1 MPSLLSYV
9 RPFRYDRVGRIA
21 LVETGPT
28 HLVAGVLKELRALF
42 PDARVEVL
50 LREEDAALADSLE
63 ADRLYVVRYEERAEL
78 VRTLRAEP
86 YDLVVLQLSRSGA
99 QGLRSL
105 PFALRGTTL
114 MAFNDSLDHFPLNVF
129 RTRDLAN
136 HFGLLSQG
144 ADVLLAPITFAYLL
158 LSTTGLR
165 IRGWWRRFRRPRR
178 AERRA
183 LPRPAV
189 AKERARSAVSSESA

>member
-28 HLVAGVLKELRALF
+28 HLVAGVLNELRELF
-42 PDARVEVL
+42 PDARVDVL

-63 ADRLYVVRYEERAEL
+63 ADRLYVVRFEERAEL

-105 PFALRGTTL
+105 PFVLRGTTL

-129 RTRDLAN
+129 RARDLAN

-144 ADVLLAPITFAYLL
+144 ADVLLAPITLGYLL
-158 LSTTGLR
+158 LSTAGIRL
-165 IRGWWRRFRRPRR
+165 RGWWRRLRRPKG
-178 AERRA
+178 AERR
-183 LPRPAV
+183 LPRPAE
-189 AKERARSAVSSESA
+189 AKERARSAVGSESA